1 MKKAYNSKGKY
12 FFFLGLLSICLLFF
26 NSACGLDELDAI
38 LDDPFSTDHIP
49 NIDSYE
55 DGRFFS
61 FSTKKLDNAN
71 EFGKGY
77 VYYKIYN
84 SSSKMDSEVNTIA
97 SMINDS
103 ARKYNS
109 ATSLIDNYGYK
120 ELCLAPSYA
129 GISRAN
135 TFSLENK
142 DQTVRIRLTNQVD
155 STDDHSARIKVDDV
169 IKGIPVR
176 ANINKTFDFGRTENS
191 YEGLPLKDD
200 DDTKGFSETQPDSDT
215 NNYYVVLYGV
225 FYMLSA
231 TFEKTIY
238 SPVHC
243 LGKVKIDSTSTA
255 N

>member
-38 LDDPFSTDHIP
+38 LDDPFSMEEEPP
-49 NIDSYE
+49 NIDSE
-55 DGRFFS
+55 FARRHFS

-71 EFGKGY
+71 DFGRGY

-84 SSSKMDSEVNTIA
+84 NSSKMDSEVNTIE

-120 ELCLAPSYA
+120 ELCIASSYA
-129 GISRAN
+129 GISQST
-135 TFSLENK
+135 TFTLENK
-142 DQTVRIRLTNQVD
+142 DQSVRIRLTNY
-155 STDDHSARIKVDDV
+155 DDTNDDFSAKIFVDDSF
-169 IKGIPVR
+169 KGIPVR
-176 ANINKTFDFGRTENS
+176 VNDNKTFDFGRDIDE
-191 YEGLPLKDD
+191 LPLKDE
-200 DDTKGFSETQPDSDT
+200 DDTKGFSETQAESEE
-215 NNYYVVLYGV
+215 NMYYVVLYGV
-225 FYMLSA
+225 FYMLSD

-238 SPVHC
+238 SPVHY